1 MIIKNKDI
9 LKHVTQTVNSFT
21 YTDDEKIL
29 IIEILGVIYNWM
41 HERYCNVFNI
51 DEFLNVKWID
61 VDDLCAMIDA
71 LYCIC
76 AFDTI
81 SLNGN

>member
-9 LKHVTQTVNSFT
+9 LKHVTQTANSFT

-41 HERYCNVFNI
+41 REGYCNVFNI

-71 LYCIC
+71 LYCIH
-76 AFDTI
+76 AETA
-81 SLNGN
+81 